1 MTFRDRIQP
10 QLRDWY
16 DASAGFDFEH
26 LEKFVPKCNAA
37 ELANLREDPQVKAW
51 DQMIPGPDGAPQV
64 KIRVYAPSQR
74 EKAPLPCLFF
84 YHGGGV
90 LFGTVYRQEDLCHR
104 YVKHVG

>member
-26 LEKFVPKCNAA
+26 LEEFVPKCNAA

-51 DQMIPGPDGAPQV
+51 DQMIPGPDGAAEAFSSA
-64 KIRVYAPSQR
+64 RSTGRRTCAS
-74 EKAPLPCLFF
+74 
-84 YHGGGV
+84 GM
-90 LFGTVYRQEDLCHR
+90 
-104 YVKHVG
+104 

>member
-26 LEKFVPKCNAA
+26 LEEFVPKCNAA

-51 DQMIPGPDGAPQV
+51 DQMIPGPDGRTMRSRSLSRSMERPEA
-64 KIRVYAPSQR
+64 
-74 EKAPLPCLFF
+74 
-84 YHGGGV
+84 
-90 LFGTVYRQEDLCHR
+90 
-104 YVKHVG
+104 

>member
-26 LEKFVPKCNAA
+26 LEEFVPKCNAA

-74 EKAPLPCLFF
+74 EKAPLPCSSTTAEAFSSARST
-84 YHGGGV
+84 GRRTCASGM
-90 LFGTVYRQEDLCHR
+90 
-104 YVKHVG
+104 